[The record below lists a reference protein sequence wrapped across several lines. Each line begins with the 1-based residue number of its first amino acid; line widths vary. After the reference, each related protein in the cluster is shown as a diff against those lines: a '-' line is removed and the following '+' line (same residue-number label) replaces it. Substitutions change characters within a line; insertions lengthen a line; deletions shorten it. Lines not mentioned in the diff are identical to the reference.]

1 METEVTVRY
10 GMSNHSFPWTKLDI
24 KPSSRGSSTNSSV
37 LSKQFGLPIY
47 SHNYGLSTAMVCVS
61 AKIHNR
67 RRGFRQD
74 DGTSAFVKSSETS
87 NAQFLP
93 AEYLRTVNE
102 ALTSYQS
109 PSSSGRSSPTVTDHE
124 TESTASS
131 AQIGWTGNTTERS
144 STDST
149 YSWDEF
155 DKQAAKQVQSFFE
168 QIDSVLFEQNTDGP
182 TYIKKECQEWQFQF
196 PHLRIL
202 GHQLMIPQELGYHV
216 IHTDSSRP
224 STGSMGIT
232 DVTDHDISGTPDL
245 QGLSLTGRSIEA
257 KSVPI
262 EARSVLSGREDSSL
276 TSEFTHLEEEIIE
289 QEGYYEEVIAI
300 DYKDIYD
307 ESSEQK
313 KQLTPRRHRVGYPPI
328 TPNACVKDS
337 VLSSVFD
344 SVWQEIIAWTRNL
357 SKKYSVLVLEE
368 SKPLT
373 IPMQPSSPQNRHEH
387 SMLSREPSFSQA
399 MYRQRSYTAAGALN
413 LDNVLLI
420 SSKKISMR
428 EPSNLQDYAET
439 PVPGTTRPASS
450 FPTSAT
456 VRRPHSNTK
465 FVRPAAQKPTRLAP
479 IQSDATKSYTEER
492 VGPNGALQ
500 VIKIAHARNGAL
512 PPLNTEVEPSKGQRG
527 NSRAS
532 SAVVKDSLASH
543 RERLG
548 MMTDARPS
556 TTHAMRSDTPQG
568 NFNSR
573 RASTPFGPVLNAIP
587 SRSAIGGGG
596 MVLVGSGLQPSSEHP
611 LPSEILED
619 QESIEDVPYNKWT
632 PSPPS
637 HHNPYYRGR
646 LKHYPLG
653 VRP

>member
-1 METEVTVRY
+1 MTGRYVRK
-10 GMSNHSFPWTKLDI
+10 PVALDI
-24 KPSSRGSSTNSSV
+24 SV
-37 LSKQFGLPIY
+37 QGIRPIEDP
-47 SHNYGLSTAMVCVS
+47 T
-61 AKIHNR
+61 
-67 RRGFRQD
+67 
-74 DGTSAFVKSSETS
+74 TAFVKEP
-87 NAQFLP
+87 QFLP
-93 AEYLRTVNE
+93 AEYLRTVSE

-109 PSSSGRSSPTVTDHE
+109 TPSGSGRSSPTVTE
-124 TESTASS
+124 TQSTASS

-155 DKQAAKQVQSFFE
+155 DKQAAKTVQYLFDE
-168 QIDSVLFEQNTDGP
+168 IDSVLFEQNSDGP
-182 TYIKKECQEWQFQF
+182 QYIKKECQEWQFQF

-202 GHQLMIPQELGYHV
+202 GRQLMIPQDTGYHV

-232 DVTDHDISGTPDL
+232 DVTDQDISGTPDV
-245 QGLSLTGRSIEA
+245 QGLSLTGRSVEA

-262 EARSVLSGREDSSL
+262 EARSVLSSVREDTSL
-276 TSEFTHLEEEIIE
+276 TSEYTHLEEEIFD
-289 QEGYYEEVIAI
+289 QEGHYEEIIAI

-307 ESSEQK
+307 ETSEQK
-313 KQLTPRRHRVGYPPI
+313 KQITPRRHKVGYPPI

-344 SVWQEIIAWTRNL
+344 SIWQEIITWTRNL

-368 SKPLT
+368 NKPLV
-373 IPMQPSSPQNRHEH
+373 IPMQPTSPPNRHEH
-387 SMLSREPSFSQA
+387 LMFSREPSFSQA
-399 MYRQRSYTAAGALN
+399 MTRQRSYTAGNNLN
-413 LDNVLLI
+413 LDDVLLI
-420 SSKKISMR
+420 SSKKISVR
-428 EPSNLQDYAET
+428 ETSNLQDYAET
-439 PVPGTTRPASS
+439 PVPATNRPASS
-450 FPTSAT
+450 FQTSAT
-456 VRRPHSNTK
+456 VRRPLSNTR
-465 FVRPAAQKPTRLAP
+465 FTRPVGQKPARLAP
-479 IQSDATKSYTEER
+479 IQSDGSKTYTEER

-512 PPLNTEVEPSKGQRG
+512 PPLNTEVEPSKVQKRG

-543 RERLG
+543 RERYG
-548 MMTDARPS
+548 IMTDARPS

-568 NFNSR
+568 NFNR
-573 RASTPFGPVLNAIP
+573 RASTPFGPTLNGFP
-587 SRSAIGGGG
+587 SRSAAFTGG
-596 MVLVGSGLQPSSEHP
+596 MVLVGSGLQPSSDLGHALQP
-611 LPSEILED
+611 EISED
-619 QESIEDVPYNKWT
+619 QENMEDASYNKWT

-646 LKHYPLG
+646 MKHHPLG